1 MKNACILW
9 WFWLKI
15 MAPSIYLLLYTFQNI
30 YFHLHYFILLLTA
43 ALHGSQELVAYP
55 LFMTEETEDKGG
67 FMA

>member
-1 MKNACILW
+1 
-9 WFWLKI
+9 